1 MAPVAPSLVQ
11 MLQLQRDTGA
21 ARFSSTSNRTAPQ
34 WQLPVQ
40 RVFGAR
46 PDWLG
51 WLMRISW
58 SWGASTLLFSSLRL
72 PNVSCMSGL
81 MRRTERLFALAE
93 YLRGRRTGVTAE
105 ALAERFE
112 VTVRTIYRDLDSLR
126 AAALPL
132 ASERGRGGGYAL
144 DKNYSL
150 PPVNFTSRE
159 AAVLV
164 ALGRCAIDMRLMP
177 FADTLEAALDKVR
190 SALSISAQ
198 RDLLAR
204 LKELSFS
211 GVPAL
216 PSKKGVRGAVE
227 RAWFEQQPLFI
238 TYVDSSSVETR
249 RRIRICGVHME
260 RHETLLDAMDLE
272 SGERR
277 PFRLDRITRAEVLG
291 PTAP

>member
-1 MAPVAPSLVQ
+1 MQ
-11 MLQLQRDTGA
+11 
-21 ARFSSTSNRTAPQ
+21 
-34 WQLPVQ
+34 
-40 RVFGAR
+40 
-46 PDWLG
+46 
-51 WLMRISW
+51 
-58 SWGASTLLFSSLRL
+58 
-72 PNVSCMSGL
+72 
-81 MRRTERLFALAE
+81 RTERLFALAE

-150 PPVNFTSRE
+150 PPVNFTARE
-159 AAVLV
+159 AALLV
-164 ALGRCAIDMRLMP
+164 ALGRFAIDMRLLP
-177 FADTLEAALDKVR
+177 FSDTLESALDKVR
-190 SALSISAQ
+190 AALSISAQ

-216 PSKKGVRGAVE
+216 PSRKGVRAAIE

-238 TYVDSSSVETR
+238 TYVDSSSVESR

-260 RHETLLDAMDLE
+260 RHETLLDAADLD

-291 PTAP
+291 PTGVHLEPRS